1 MATDLLEQLS
11 RSEVPPPPDEF
22 DRQFHQRLN
31 QSLLFGHLVELAFRA
46 IPFAFGFFLQA
57 VIGLLVL
64 SLTGRFPPTS
74 KEAR

>member
-11 RSEVPPPPDEF
+11 QSEVPPPPDEF
-22 DRQFHQRLN
+22 DRQFHRRLN
-31 QSLLFGHLVELAFRA
+31 QSLLFRHFVELAFRA
-46 IPFAFGFFLQA
+46 IPFAFGFFMRA
-57 VIGLLVL
+57 VIGLLVF

>member
-1 MATDLLEQLS
+1 MAIDLLEQLS
-11 RSEVPPPPDEF
+11 QSEVPPPPDEF

>member
-11 RSEVPPPPDEF
+11 QSEVPPPPDEF
-22 DRQFHQRLN
+22 DRQFHRRLN
-31 QSLLFGHLVELAFRA
+31 QSLLFGHFVELAVRA
-46 IPFAFGFFLQA
+46 IPYAFGFFMWA

-64 SLTGRFPPTS
+64 SFTGRFPPTS